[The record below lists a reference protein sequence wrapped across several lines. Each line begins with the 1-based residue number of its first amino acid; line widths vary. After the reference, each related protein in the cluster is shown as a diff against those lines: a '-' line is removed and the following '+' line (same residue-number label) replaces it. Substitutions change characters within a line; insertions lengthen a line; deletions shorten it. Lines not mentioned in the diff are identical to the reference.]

1 MKNRYSIELT
11 LSMLIF
17 GTIGLFIRNISFP
30 SGVIAF
36 LRGIIG
42 AALITAVTYI
52 SGKLLN
58 FKSICNNLKFLSITG
73 TIMGF
78 NWILLFEAY
87 RYTSVATATL
97 CYYLAPVFVTLL
109 SPFLLGER
117 LTAKKSACSFSALV
131 GMVFVSGVIENGIG
145 SISEI
150 KGILLGI
157 GAAVLYSCVI
167 ISNRKYS
174 TVGTV
179 DRTVSQ
185 LVFASVALLVYS
197 VITKDIFTLTAD
209 TRSIV
214 FMLSVGIVHTG
225 VAYLL
230 YFDSVK
236 SLKAQTTAILSYIDP
251 VVAIILSTVFLKE
264 KMTVLNG
271 VGAVIIL
278 GSALLSEISTK
289 KAKETY

>member
-1 MKNRYSIELT
+1 MKNRYSVELT

-52 SGKLLN
+52 RGKRLN
-58 FKSICNNLKFLSITG
+58 FKSILKGIKFLSFTG
-73 TIMGF
+73 IIMGF

-97 CYYLAPVFVTLL
+97 CYYLSPVFVTLL
-109 SPFLLGER
+109 SPLLLGER
-117 LTAKKSACSFSALV
+117 LTAKKLICSFSALV
-131 GMVFVSGVIENGIG
+131 GMIFVSGVTENGIG

-167 ISNRKYS
+167 IANRKFPS
-174 TVGTV
+174 VGTV

-185 LVFASVALLVYS
+185 LTFASLALLVYS

-209 TRSIV
+209 TRSIM
-214 FMLSVGIVHTG
+214 FMLSVGIIHTG

-264 KMTVLNG
+264 KMTVLNS

-289 KAKETY
+289 KAKKTY